1 MTLVVRV
8 ATTHPNDSTHGWQ
21 LAIYNSTHPG
31 TSGIRLGECI
41 ITQTIGGLTSFEDF
55 ECVRLHAGAAGG
67 VLHLAFVVEARPFGR
82 GRPKD
87 ATPTELLRIDSF
99 KLV

>member
-8 ATTHPNDSTHGWQ
+8 ATPHPNDSTHDWQ
-21 LAIYNSTHPG
+21 LAIYNSTHPR
-31 TSGIRLGECI
+31 TSGVRLGECT
-41 ITQTIGGLTSFEDF
+41 ITHMNGGLTSFEDF
-55 ECVRLHAGAAGG
+55 ECVRLHAGASGG
-67 VLHLAFVVEARPFGR
+67 VLHLAFVVEAHPYGR

-87 ATPTELLRIDSF
+87 ETPTELLRIDSF

>member
-1 MTLVVRV
+1 MTLVVRA
-8 ATTHPNDSTHGWQ
+8 ATTYPNDSTHDWQ
-21 LAIYNSTHPG
+21 LAVYNSTHPG

-55 ECVRLHAGAAGG
+55 ECVRLHAGVVGG
-67 VLHLAFVVEARPFGR
+67 VLHLAFVVEGHPFGG

-87 ATPTELLRIDSF
+87 EAPIELLRIDSF